1 MKKTGRFLLSILP
14 LLIMFVIQIVVAII
28 QLIRYMF
35 LYGMEEGMMRC
46 QGETGEVLMV
56 VHFITLL
63 IMYSWYYLAVVRKKQ
78 KLGIAEESRFTWKA
92 AGTMVLIG
100 AGSYFLIT
108 ILLVLWSLI
117 APGVIQ
123 EYGEMMEDSGIASL
137 TVASVITSVL
147 LAPFAEELTFRG
159 LSLEYLKETGAAFWK
174 INVLQALFF
183 AIAHLNLV
191 QGLYAFLLGLL
202 LGYVSMKYRS
212 LWASIT
218 LHVIVNAMGIFLPHV
233 MELTL

>member
-1 MKKTGRFLLSILP
+1 MKKTGRYILSALP
-14 LLIMFVIQIVVAII
+14 FFMMLVIQIVVAVV
-28 QLIRYMF
+28 QMIRYMLLF
-35 LYGMEEGMMRC
+35 GMEEGMLRY
-46 QGETGEVLMV
+46 QSEPDEILMV
-56 VHFITLL
+56 AHFMTFL
-63 IMYSWYYLAVVRKKQ
+63 IMGSWYYLAVVRKKQ
-78 KLGIAEESRFTWKA
+78 RLGIAEESRFTWKA

-123 EYGEMMEDSGIASL
+123 EYGEMMEDVGLGSF
-137 TVASVITSVL
+137 TVVSIITSVF
-147 LAPFAEELTFRG
+147 LAPLSEELTFRG

-174 INVLQALFF
+174 MNVLQALFF

-191 QGLYAFLLGLL
+191 QGIYAFLIGLL
-202 LGYVSMKYRS
+202 FGYVAMKYRS

-218 LHVIVNAMGIFLPHV
+218 LHAVLNAMGICIPFLLE
-233 MELTL
+233 MIL

>member
-1 MKKTGRFLLSILP
+1 MKKTGRYILSALP
-14 LLIMFVIQIVVAII
+14 FFMMLVIQIVVAVV
-28 QLIRYMF
+28 QMIRYMLLF
-35 LYGMEEGMMRC
+35 GMEEGMLRY
-46 QGETGEVLMV
+46 QSEPDEILMV
-56 VHFITLL
+56 AHFMTFL
-63 IMYSWYYLAVVRKKQ
+63 IMGSWYYLAVVRKKQ
-78 KLGIAEESRFTWKA
+78 RLGIAEESRFTWKA

-100 AGSYFLIT
+100 IGSYFLT
-108 ILLVLWSLI
+108 TVLLVLWSLI